1 MCRCSSRTRSSSC
14 EHCVACS
21 RTVAV
26 ADPTRKR
33 GFSHAYSIEQL
44 RAFRDIP
51 VVDKLRSLESMRR
64 FLERSL
70 TPEKI
75 EIMHRFR
82 RGDL

>member
-1 MCRCSSRTRSSSC
+1 MAERAR
-14 EHCVACS
+14 
-21 RTVAV
+21 
-26 ADPTRKR
+26 R
-33 GFSHAYSIEQL
+33 GGYTHVYSIEQL

-51 VVDKLRSLESMRR
+51 AAEKLRWLEQMRQ

-75 EIMHRFR
+75 EVMRRFR

>member
-1 MCRCSSRTRSSSC
+1 M
-14 EHCVACS
+14 
-21 RTVAV
+21 
-26 ADPTRKR
+26 ADATRKR
-33 GFSHAYSIEQL
+33 GYSHAYSIEQL
-44 RAFRDIP
+44 RAFRDVP
-51 VVDKLRSLESMRR
+51 AEDKLRWLEGMRR